1 MNDGGGGDDDDGPQK
16 DNVDIFHSIKIIS
29 TYLIRPEQSRAG
41 QRAVVKHTLPFFRL
55 LSFRGRIYFN
65 ESFYF

>member
-29 TYLIRPEQSRAG
+29 TYLIRPEQKRAESG
-41 QRAVVKHTLPFFRL
+41 SETNSSLFPAVILPGEDIF
-55 LSFRGRIYFN
+55 
-65 ESFYF
+65 